1 MIYKHFLTVA
11 AGLMLAT
18 TIQAKPFFAVKAD
31 TLSKDTTVI
40 DTTKVDKEDVKSS
53 KTNTTSRYPTQ

>member
-40 DTTKVDKEDVKSS
+40 DTTKVDKEMSIKRL
-53 KTNTTSRYPTQ
+53 SRKEAP